1 MVAGSHHL
9 PCPRL
14 LSQKGTVTSD
24 GSVYDIYTS
33 QRVNQPSIE
42 GTATFTQF
50 WSVRRTK
57 RSSGTVTTGNHF
69 NAWAAYGLKLGTFD
83 YQIVATEGYQ
93 SSGNADITVGSGTAA
108 PGGGS
113 GGTTTTTTPSS
124 PGPTPPSTGGGSVAH
139 YGQCGGQGW
148 TGATACASPYTCK
161 VQSQWYSQCL

>member
-1 MVAGSHHL
+1 M
-9 PCPRL
+9 
-14 LSQKGTVTSD
+14 LSLHQKGTVTSD

-33 QRVNQPSIE
+33 QRVQQPSIE

-57 RSSGTVTTGNHF
+57 RSSGTVTTANHF

-113 GGTTTTTTPSS
+113 GGGSPTTTTNPSS
-124 PGPTPPSTGGGSVAH
+124 PTPPAAGSVPH

-148 TGATACASPYTCK
+148 NGGTACVPPYTCK